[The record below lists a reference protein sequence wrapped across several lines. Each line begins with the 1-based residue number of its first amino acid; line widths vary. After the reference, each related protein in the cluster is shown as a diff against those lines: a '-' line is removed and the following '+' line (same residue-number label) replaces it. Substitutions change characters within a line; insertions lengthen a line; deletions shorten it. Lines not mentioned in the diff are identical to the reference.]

1 MEKNPKRRIKREEQK
16 PQLKMRLKKVVQTF
30 RKYSLGLKSKLK
42 EKANAATKS
51 LDQNNR
57 NACDLQPK
65 KNPET

>member
-1 MEKNPKRRIKREEQK
+1 
-16 PQLKMRLKKVVQTF
+16 MRLKKVVQTF
-30 RKYSLGLKSKLK
+30 RKYSLELKSKLK

-65 KNPET
+65 KTPETLRIRKSPIHKREN

>member
-1 MEKNPKRRIKREEQK
+1 
-16 PQLKMRLKKVVQTF
+16 MRLKKVVQTF
-30 RKYSLGLKSKLK
+30 RKYSLELKSKLK

-65 KNPET
+65 KNSETLRIRKSPIYKREN